1 LNHPDNSDT
10 AQERLVEDVLA
21 SIPEA
26 VCVVRKYRVLY
37 VNAAFTRIFGYTDE
51 EIREG
56 NLQDFIVPQ
65 TRQKESARVNKDVDR
80 FGFASLDT
88 VRKSKDGRLLD
99 VAIEAGPLL
108 VNGNKAGYVISYRD
122 ISERK
127 RFEARLQHDALH
139 DALTGLPNRALF
151 LDRLSQAF
159 TKRLRRSGQNCGVLF
174 LDLDRVKE
182 INDTLGH
189 AAGDELLIA
198 VAERLRGAL
207 RPQDTAA
214 RLGGDEFAILV
225 ENIQSV
231 SGMEIVATRVL
242 EAMERNF
249 EVGGHAIHIGVSIGV
264 AIAGPDHA
272 VPELLI
278 RDADFAMY
286 RAKQDGGGRFDIFDK
301 QLELHV
307 ASLQERER
315 ELRQVLEKRLF
326 EIWYQPIF
334 RLQDGKLEG
343 FESVLCWRR
352 ADGSVASLSDL
363 LPLAEET
370 GLSISL
376 GRETVE
382 AVCRQLRD
390 WTEALPGIGL
400 TLAINLTQRQFY
412 HPDLIAHVQR
422 MLAAS
427 GSDPA
432 RLLFEVEESALS
444 ENHGAALAIFE
455 RLLGCNLRLAVD
467 NFGSGLA
474 PLNQLVRLPID
485 VLKLDPGL
493 ATAAVHSGRQ
503 VAVLESLIQLGL
515 KLGVQVVA
523 QGVESPEQLDALV
536 RMGCELGQGPL
547 LSPALQPLQA
557 QELAERGCWKL
568 PHHV

>member
-1 LNHPDNSDT
+1 
-10 AQERLVEDVLA
+10 
-21 SIPEA
+21 
-26 VCVVRKYRVLY
+26 
-37 VNAAFTRIFGYTDE
+37 
-51 EIREG
+51 
-56 NLQDFIVPQ
+56 
-65 TRQKESARVNKDVDR
+65 
-80 FGFASLDT
+80 
-88 VRKSKDGRLLD
+88 
-99 VAIEAGPLL
+99 
-108 VNGNKAGYVISYRD
+108 
-122 ISERK
+122 
-127 RFEARLQHDALH
+127 
-139 DALTGLPNRALF
+139 
-151 LDRLSQAF
+151 
-159 TKRLRRSGQNCGVLF
+159 
-174 LDLDRVKE
+174 
-182 INDTLGH
+182 
-189 AAGDELLIA
+189 
-198 VAERLRGAL
+198 
-207 RPQDTAA
+207 
-214 RLGGDEFAILV
+214 
-225 ENIQSV
+225 
-231 SGMEIVATRVL
+231 
-242 EAMERNF
+242 
-249 EVGGHAIHIGVSIGV
+249 
-264 AIAGPDHA
+264 
-272 VPELLI
+272 
-278 RDADFAMY
+278 
-286 RAKQDGGGRFDIFDK
+286 
-301 QLELHV
+301 
-307 ASLQERER
+307 
-315 ELRQVLEKRLF
+315 
-326 EIWYQPIF
+326 
-334 RLQDGKLEG
+334 
-343 FESVLCWRR
+343 
-352 ADGSVASLSDL
+352 VASLSDL